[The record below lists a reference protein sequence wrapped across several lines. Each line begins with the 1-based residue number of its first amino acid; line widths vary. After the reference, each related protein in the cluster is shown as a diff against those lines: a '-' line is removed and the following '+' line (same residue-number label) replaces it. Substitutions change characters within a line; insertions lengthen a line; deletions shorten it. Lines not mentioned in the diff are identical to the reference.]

1 MSTFAA
7 LYNEEGNWV
16 TSVLTVLQNGGTT
29 VPTANILPA
38 QSVSFATTPRI
49 EIEVE
54 EVGRASAQMAYANGE
69 WYYSHRFATIRADI
83 ITQRTATTPQNH
95 GTIRG
100 RVRYLFAREAQ
111 KFVSPAVTWYT
122 TLDVTETGSGVSVR
136 DPDGDR
142 EDTTSLRFRIEYG
155 ILPSVVPTV

>member
-16 TSVLTVLQNGGTT
+16 ASVLTVLQNGGTT

-83 ITQRTATTPQNH
+83 ITQRT
-95 GTIRG
+95 
-100 RVRYLFAREAQ
+100 
-111 KFVSPAVTWYT
+111 
-122 TLDVTETGSGVSVR
+122 
-136 DPDGDR
+136 GDR